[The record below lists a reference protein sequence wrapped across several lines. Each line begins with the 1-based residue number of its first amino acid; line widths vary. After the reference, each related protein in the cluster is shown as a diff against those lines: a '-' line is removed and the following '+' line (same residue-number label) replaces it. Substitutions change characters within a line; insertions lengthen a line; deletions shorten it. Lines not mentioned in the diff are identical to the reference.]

1 MYDKIKFLALV
12 IGTAIMLII
21 TLYMFIT
28 TIITIIREFT
38 VGEIILGVILMFY
51 ICIWGE
57 EHGLLIRR

>member
-21 TLYMFIT
+21 TLYMFIA
-28 TIITIIREFT
+28 TIITIIRECT